1 TNVNEGLII
10 HGTIL
15 SLETNEP
22 IGKLKLALIYGQL
35 RLTIANLA
43 EISFDN
49 VTLDSDKSEFYGNH
63 GFIVVVKCYNNMN
76 LFDYVTK

>member
-1 TNVNEGLII
+1 THVNEGLII

-49 VTLDSDKSEFYGNH
+49 VTLDSDK
-63 GFIVVVKCYNNMN
+63 
-76 LFDYVTK
+76 

>member
-1 TNVNEGLII
+1 TDVNEGLII

-15 SLETNEP
+15 SVETSKP

-35 RLTIANLA
+35 RLTIADLA

-49 VTLDSDKSEFYGNH
+49 VTINSD
-63 GFIVVVKCYNNMN
+63 
-76 LFDYVTK
+76 